1 MNNDLNE
8 WERKEEVKKVWE
20 VVLLKVLFWEDINS
34 KGLKEEYKDLL
45 DRKYK
50 LFLDYFK
57 KLEDKNNKEINLIIV
72 SNNSYL
78 NLLKVY
84 LEDDKKFLEK

>member
-1 MNNDLNE
+1 MNNDLDE

-20 VVLLKVLFWEDINS
+20 VVLLKVLFWDDINS

-57 KLEDKNNKEINLIIV
+57 KLEDKNNKEINLIIE